1 MEILMLAVLLAAAA
15 FLILKQQTG
24 LKKTQELEQQLAEF
38 QEKLDPEVTRAQTRE
53 QLEQLEVRLRQ
64 QEQATATQTQNAVV
78 SAVGTLGQGIN
89 ASVGTLTSSLGEH
102 IRTMSG
108 ELKTGLN
115 TMKTSVSQGQET
127 AAQQQS
133 EKLDSIDRHVMA
145 RQETMNASMEKQMQ
159 TMNASMVKQM
169 QAMDQRLQHLD
180 QMYEQKL
187 DALRQSMAASMQ
199 EMRQENAK
207 KLDEIRGTVDEK
219 LQDTLQKKITD
230 SFQAVSQQLEQV
242 YKGLGEMQHLA
253 SDVGGLKQV
262 LSGVKTRGILGEIQL
277 GAILEEILSP
287 EQYDT
292 NVATIPGSRERV
304 EFAVKLPGSDG
315 EKVYLP
321 IDSKFPGDT
330 YMHLQEAAASG
341 NPQAVT
347 EARKA
352 LETVLKKSAKDI
364 RDKYVEPP
372 YTTTFGILFLP
383 FEGLYAEVVNMGMIE
398 LLQKDYGINVAGPS
412 TMAALLNSLQMGF
425 RTLAIQKR
433 SSEVWQVLGAV
444 KTEFAKFEDVMQ
456 KMQGHLQQT
465 SKDLDTLMGTRTRA
479 INRKLRDIQQLEEPD
494 AQRLLETDGE

>member
-1 MEILMLAVLLAAAA
+1 MEIVMILLLAAVAA
-15 FLILKQQTG
+15 MAVILLLRQSAQQRRG
-24 LKKTQELEQQLAEF
+24 EVMEQQVEELR
-38 QEKLDPEVTRAQTRE
+38 QSVSG
-53 QLEQLEVRLRQ
+53 LRQ
-64 QEQATATQTQNAVV
+64 QMEEEAQHTLLQLSQQMRQQNQEASSQTQQAVV
-78 SAVGTLGQGIN
+78 SAVGTMGQGIS
-89 ASVGTLTSSLGEH
+89 AGMGTMSSSIGEH
-102 IRTMSG
+102 IRAMSQ
-108 ELKTGLN
+108 ELKNGLDGMRT
-115 TMKTSVSQGQET
+115 TMNQSQTT
-127 AAQQQS
+127 AAQTQN

-145 RQETMNASMEKQMQ
+145 RQEAMHTSMEKQMQ
-159 TMNASMVKQM
+159 TME
-169 QAMDQRLQHLD
+169 QRLSHLD
-180 QMYEQKL
+180 QMSEQKL
-187 DALRQSMAASMQ
+187 EAMRQSMVSSML

-219 LQDTLQKKITD
+219 LQDTLQKKITE
-230 SFQAVSQQLEQV
+230 SFQTVSQQLEQV

-292 NVATIPGSRERV
+292 NVATIPESRERV

-315 EKVYLP
+315 GRVYLP

-341 NPQAVT
+341 NPQAVA

-398 LLQKDYGINVAGPS
+398 VLQKEYSINVAGPS

-444 KTEFAKFEDVMQ
+444 KAEFTKFEDVMQ

-479 INRKLRDIQQLEEPD
+479 INRKLRDVQQLEEPE
-494 AQRLLETDGE
+494 AQKLLETAGIEE

>member
-1 MEILMLAVLLAAAA
+1 MEIVMILLLTAVAAMAVILLLRQSA
-15 FLILKQQTG
+15 QQRRG
-24 LKKTQELEQQLAEF
+24 EVMEQQVEELR
-38 QEKLDPEVTRAQTRE
+38 QSVSG
-53 QLEQLEVRLRQ
+53 LRQ
-64 QEQATATQTQNAVV
+64 QMEEEARHTLLQLSQQLRQQNQEASSQTQQAVV
-78 SAVGTLGQGIN
+78 SAVGTMGQGIS
-89 ASVGTLTSSLGEH
+89 AGMGTMSSSIGEH
-102 IRTMSG
+102 IRAMSQ
-108 ELKTGLN
+108 ELKNGLDGMRT
-115 TMKTSVSQGQET
+115 TMNQSQTT
-127 AAQQQS
+127 AAQTQN

-145 RQETMNASMEKQMQ
+145 RQEAMHTSMEKQMQ
-159 TMNASMVKQM
+159 TME
-169 QAMDQRLQHLD
+169 QRLSHLD
-180 QMYEQKL
+180 QMSEQKL
-187 DALRQSMAASMQ
+187 EAMRQSMVSSML

-219 LQDTLQKKITD
+219 LQDTLQKKITE
-230 SFQAVSQQLEQV
+230 SFQTVSQQLEQV

-292 NVATIPGSRERV
+292 NVATIPESRERV

-315 EKVYLP
+315 GRVYLP

-341 NPQAVT
+341 NPQAVA

-398 LLQKDYGINVAGPS
+398 VLQKEYSINVAGPS

-444 KTEFAKFEDVMQ
+444 KTEFTKFEDVMQ

-479 INRKLRDIQQLEEPD
+479 INRKLRDVQQLEEPE
-494 AQRLLETDGE
+494 AQKLLETAGIEE

>member
-1 MEILMLAVLLAAAA
+1 MEIVMILLLAAVAA
-15 FLILKQQTG
+15 MAVILLLRQSAQQRRG
-24 LKKTQELEQQLAEF
+24 EVMEQQVEELR
-38 QEKLDPEVTRAQTRE
+38 QSVSG
-53 QLEQLEVRLRQ
+53 LRQ
-64 QEQATATQTQNAVV
+64 QMEEEAQHTLLQLSQQMRQQNQEASSQTQQAVV
-78 SAVGTLGQGIN
+78 SAVGTMGQGIS
-89 ASVGTLTSSLGEH
+89 AGMGTMSSSIGEH
-102 IRTMSG
+102 IRAMSQ
-108 ELKTGLN
+108 ELKNGLDGMRT
-115 TMKTSVSQGQET
+115 TMNQSQTT
-127 AAQQQS
+127 AAQTQN

-145 RQETMNASMEKQMQ
+145 RQEAMHTSMEKQMQ
-159 TMNASMVKQM
+159 TME
-169 QAMDQRLQHLD
+169 QRLSHLD
-180 QMYEQKL
+180 QMSEQKL
-187 DALRQSMAASMQ
+187 EAMRQSMVSSML

-219 LQDTLQKKITD
+219 LQDTLQKKITE
-230 SFQAVSQQLEQV
+230 SFQTVSQQLEQV

-292 NVATIPGSRERV
+292 NVATIPESRERV

-315 EKVYLP
+315 GRVYLP

-341 NPQAVT
+341 NPQAVA

-444 KTEFAKFEDVMQ
+444 KTEFTKFEDVMQ

-479 INRKLRDIQQLEEPD
+479 INRKLRDVQQLEEPE
-494 AQRLLETDGE
+494 AQKLLETAGIEE

>member
-1 MEILMLAVLLAAAA
+1 MEIVMILLLAAVAA
-15 FLILKQQTG
+15 MAVILLLRQSAQQRRG
-24 LKKTQELEQQLAEF
+24 EVMEQQVEELR
-38 QEKLDPEVTRAQTRE
+38 QSVSG
-53 QLEQLEVRLRQ
+53 LRQ
-64 QEQATATQTQNAVV
+64 QMEEEAQHTLLQLSQQLRQQNQEASSQTQQAVV
-78 SAVGTLGQGIN
+78 SAVGTMGQGIS
-89 ASVGTLTSSLGEH
+89 AGMGTMSSSIGEH
-102 IRTMSG
+102 IRAMSQ
-108 ELKTGLN
+108 ELKNGLDGMRT
-115 TMKTSVSQGQET
+115 TMNQSQTT
-127 AAQQQS
+127 AAQTQN

-145 RQETMNASMEKQMQ
+145 RQEAMHTSMEKQMQ
-159 TMNASMVKQM
+159 TME
-169 QAMDQRLQHLD
+169 QRLSHLD
-180 QMYEQKL
+180 QMSEQKL
-187 DALRQSMAASMQ
+187 EAMRQSMVSSML

-219 LQDTLQKKITD
+219 LQDTLQKKITE
-230 SFQAVSQQLEQV
+230 SFQTVSQQLEQV

-292 NVATIPGSRERV
+292 NVATIPESRERV

-315 EKVYLP
+315 GRVYLP

-341 NPQAVT
+341 NPQAVA

-398 LLQKDYGINVAGPS
+398 VLQKEYSINVAGPS

-444 KTEFAKFEDVMQ
+444 KTEFTKFEDVMQ

-479 INRKLRDIQQLEEPD
+479 INRKLRDVQQLEEPE
-494 AQRLLETDGE
+494 AQKLLETAGIEE

>member
-1 MEILMLAVLLAAAA
+1 MLTYIMLGIAIALLLVLVIRS
-15 FLILKQQTG
+15 FGNQ
-24 LKKTQELEQQLAEF
+24 EQQALQSQVEALKTE
-38 QEKLDPEVTRAQTRE
+38 
-53 QLEQLEVRLRQ
+53 LRQ
-64 QEQATATQTQNAVV
+64 QELEGQMKTQQTVM
-78 SAVGTLGQGIN
+78 SAMGTMSQTLT
-89 ASVGTLTSSLGEH
+89 ASVHTMGEG
-102 IRTMSG
+102 ISG
-108 ELKTGLN
+108 N
-115 TMKTSVSQGQET
+115 IQTMKGVMDQGQKT
-127 AAQQQS
+127 ASNAQM
-133 EKLDSIDRHVMA
+133 ERLDSIDRHVIA
-145 RQETMNASMEKQMQ
+145 RQEAMNQTVEQQMKAME
-159 TMNASMVKQM
+159 
-169 QAMDQRLQHLD
+169 QRLKNLED
-180 QMYEQKL
+180 MSEKKL
-187 DALRQSMAASMQ
+187 EALRQSMQTSML

-219 LQDTLQKKITD
+219 LQDTLQKRISE
-230 SFQAVSQQLEQV
+230 SFETVSRQLEQV

-292 NVATIPGSRERV
+292 NVATIPNSRERV
-304 EFAVKLPGSDG
+304 EFAVKLPGTDG
-315 EKVYLP
+315 GHVYLP

-330 YMHLQEAAASG
+330 YMHLQDAAAKG
-341 NPQAVT
+341 DPTALQ

-398 LLQKDYGINVAGPS
+398 VLQRDYGINVAGPS

-433 SSEVWQVLGAV
+433 SNEVWQVLGAV
-444 KTEFAKFEDVMQ
+444 KTEFSKFEEVML
-456 KMQGHLQQT
+456 KMQTHLQQT
-465 SKDLDTLMGTRTRA
+465 SNDLENLMGTRTRA
-479 INRKLRDIQQLEEPD
+479 INRRLKAVESLED
-494 AQRLLETDGE
+494 TAAQRLIGTEEL

>member
-1 MEILMLAVLLAAAA
+1 MEIVMILLLTAVAAMAVILLLRQSA
-15 FLILKQQTG
+15 QQRRG
-24 LKKTQELEQQLAEF
+24 EVMEQQVEELRQSVSGLRQQMEEEARH
-38 QEKLDPEVTRAQTRE
+38 T
-53 QLEQLEVRLRQ
+53 LEQLSQQMRQ
-64 QEQATATQTQNAVV
+64 QNQEASSQTQQAVV
-78 SAVGTLGQGIN
+78 SAVGTMGQGIS
-89 ASVGTLTSSLGEH
+89 AGMGTMSSSIGEH
-102 IRTMSG
+102 IRAMSQ
-108 ELKTGLN
+108 ELKNGLDGMRT
-115 TMKTSVSQGQET
+115 TMNQSQTT
-127 AAQQQS
+127 AAQTQN

-145 RQETMNASMEKQMQ
+145 RQEAMHTSMEKQMQ
-159 TMNASMVKQM
+159 TME
-169 QAMDQRLQHLD
+169 QRLSHLD
-180 QMYEQKL
+180 QMSEQKL
-187 DALRQSMAASMQ
+187 EAMRQSMVSSML

-219 LQDTLQKKITD
+219 LQDTLQKKITE
-230 SFQAVSQQLEQV
+230 SFQTVSQQLEQV

-292 NVATIPGSRERV
+292 NVATIPESRERV

-315 EKVYLP
+315 GRVYLP

-341 NPQAVT
+341 NPQAVA

-398 LLQKDYGINVAGPS
+398 VLQKEYSINVAGPS

-444 KTEFAKFEDVMQ
+444 KTEFTKFEDVMQ

-479 INRKLRDIQQLEEPD
+479 INRKLRDVQQLEEPE
-494 AQRLLETDGE
+494 AQKLLETAGIEE

>member
-1 MEILMLAVLLAAAA
+1 MEIVMILLLAAVAA
-15 FLILKQQTG
+15 MAVILLLRQSAQQRRG
-24 LKKTQELEQQLAEF
+24 EVMEQQVEELRQSVSGLRQQMEEEARH
-38 QEKLDPEVTRAQTRE
+38 T
-53 QLEQLEVRLRQ
+53 LEQLSQQMRQ
-64 QEQATATQTQNAVV
+64 QNQEASSQTQQAVV
-78 SAVGTLGQGIN
+78 SAVGTMGQGIS
-89 ASVGTLTSSLGEH
+89 AGMGTMSSSIGEH
-102 IRTMSG
+102 IRAMSQ
-108 ELKTGLN
+108 ELKNGLDGMRT
-115 TMKTSVSQGQET
+115 TMNQSQTT
-127 AAQQQS
+127 AAQTQN

-145 RQETMNASMEKQMQ
+145 RQEAMHTSMEKQMQ
-159 TMNASMVKQM
+159 TME
-169 QAMDQRLQHLD
+169 QRLSHLD
-180 QMYEQKL
+180 QMSEQKL
-187 DALRQSMAASMQ
+187 EAMRQSMVSSML

-230 SFQAVSQQLEQV
+230 SFQTVSQQLEQV

-292 NVATIPGSRERV
+292 NVATIPESRERV

-315 EKVYLP
+315 GRVYLP

-341 NPQAVT
+341 NPQAVA

-398 LLQKDYGINVAGPS
+398 VLQKEYSINVAGPS

-444 KTEFAKFEDVMQ
+444 KTEFTKFEDVMQ

-479 INRKLRDIQQLEEPD
+479 INRKLRDVQQLEEPE
-494 AQRLLETDGE
+494 AQRLLETAGIEE

>member
-1 MEILMLAVLLAAAA
+1 MEIVMILLLTAVAAMAVILLLRQSA
-15 FLILKQQTG
+15 QQRRG
-24 LKKTQELEQQLAEF
+24 EVMEQQVEELRQSVSGLRQQMEEEARH
-38 QEKLDPEVTRAQTRE
+38 T
-53 QLEQLEVRLRQ
+53 LEQLSQQMRQ
-64 QEQATATQTQNAVV
+64 QNQEASSQTQQAVV
-78 SAVGTLGQGIN
+78 SAVGTMGQGIS
-89 ASVGTLTSSLGEH
+89 AGMGSMSSSIGEH
-102 IRTMSG
+102 IRAMSQ
-108 ELKTGLN
+108 ELKNGLDGMRT
-115 TMKTSVSQGQET
+115 TMNQSQTT
-127 AAQQQS
+127 AAQTQN

-145 RQETMNASMEKQMQ
+145 RQEAMHTSMEKQMQ
-159 TMNASMVKQM
+159 TME
-169 QAMDQRLQHLD
+169 QRLSHLD
-180 QMYEQKL
+180 QMSEQKL
-187 DALRQSMAASMQ
+187 EAMRQSMVSSML

-219 LQDTLQKKITD
+219 LQDTLQKKITE
-230 SFQAVSQQLEQV
+230 SFQTVSQQLEQV

-292 NVATIPGSRERV
+292 NVATIPESRERV

-315 EKVYLP
+315 GRVYLP

-341 NPQAVT
+341 NPQAVA

-398 LLQKDYGINVAGPS
+398 VLQKEYSINVAGPS

-444 KTEFAKFEDVMQ
+444 KTEFTKFEDVMQ

-479 INRKLRDIQQLEEPD
+479 INRKLRDVQQLEEPE
-494 AQRLLETDGE
+494 AQKLLETAGIEE

>member
-1 MEILMLAVLLAAAA
+1 MEIVMILLLAAVAA
-15 FLILKQQTG
+15 MAVILLLRQSAQQRRG
-24 LKKTQELEQQLAEF
+24 QVMEQQVEELR
-38 QEKLDPEVTRAQTRE
+38 QSVSG
-53 QLEQLEVRLRQ
+53 LRQ
-64 QEQATATQTQNAVV
+64 QMEEEAQHTLLQLSQQMRQQNQEASSQTQQAVV
-78 SAVGTLGQGIN
+78 SAVGTMGQGIS
-89 ASVGTLTSSLGEH
+89 AGMGTMSSSIGEH
-102 IRTMSG
+102 IRAMSQ
-108 ELKTGLN
+108 ELKNGLDGMRT
-115 TMKTSVSQGQET
+115 TMNQSQTT
-127 AAQQQS
+127 AAQTQN

-145 RQETMNASMEKQMQ
+145 RQEAMHTSMEKQMQ
-159 TMNASMVKQM
+159 TME
-169 QAMDQRLQHLD
+169 QRLSHLD
-180 QMYEQKL
+180 QMSEQKL
-187 DALRQSMAASMQ
+187 EAMRQSMVSSMM

-219 LQDTLQKKITD
+219 LQDTLQKKITE
-230 SFQAVSQQLEQV
+230 SFQTVSQQLEQV

-292 NVATIPGSRERV
+292 NVATIPESRERV

-315 EKVYLP
+315 GRVYLP

-341 NPQAVT
+341 NPQAVA

-398 LLQKDYGINVAGPS
+398 VLQKEYSINVAGPS

-444 KTEFAKFEDVMQ
+444 KTEFTKFEDVMQ

-479 INRKLRDIQQLEEPD
+479 INRKLRDVQQLEEPE
-494 AQRLLETDGE
+494 AQKLLETAGIEE

>member
-1 MEILMLAVLLAAAA
+1 MEIVMILLLTAVAAMAVILLLRQSA
-15 FLILKQQTG
+15 QQRRG
-24 LKKTQELEQQLAEF
+24 EVMEQQVEELR
-38 QEKLDPEVTRAQTRE
+38 QSVSG
-53 QLEQLEVRLRQ
+53 LRQ
-64 QEQATATQTQNAVV
+64 QMEEEARHTLLQLSQQMRQQNQEASSQTQQAVV
-78 SAVGTLGQGIN
+78 SAVGTMGQGIS
-89 ASVGTLTSSLGEH
+89 AGMGTMSSSIGEH
-102 IRTMSG
+102 IRAMSQ
-108 ELKTGLN
+108 ELKNGLDGMRA
-115 TMKTSVSQGQET
+115 TMNQSQTT
-127 AAQQQS
+127 AAQTQN

-145 RQETMNASMEKQMQ
+145 RQEAMHTSMEKQMQ
-159 TMNASMVKQM
+159 TME
-169 QAMDQRLQHLD
+169 QRLSHLD
-180 QMYEQKL
+180 QMSEQKL
-187 DALRQSMAASMQ
+187 EAMRQSMVSSML

-219 LQDTLQKKITD
+219 LQDTLQKKITE
-230 SFQAVSQQLEQV
+230 SFQTVSQQLEQV

-292 NVATIPGSRERV
+292 NVATIPESRERV

-315 EKVYLP
+315 GRVYLP

-341 NPQAVT
+341 NPQAVA

-398 LLQKDYGINVAGPS
+398 VLQKEYSINVAGPS

-444 KTEFAKFEDVMQ
+444 KTEFTKFEDVMQ

-479 INRKLRDIQQLEEPD
+479 INRKLRDVQQLEEPE
-494 AQRLLETDGE
+494 AQKLLETAGIEE

>member
-1 MEILMLAVLLAAAA
+1 MEIVMILLLTAVAAMAVILLLRQSA
-15 FLILKQQTG
+15 QQRRG
-24 LKKTQELEQQLAEF
+24 EVMEQQVEELRQSVSGLRQQMEEEARH
-38 QEKLDPEVTRAQTRE
+38 T
-53 QLEQLEVRLRQ
+53 LEQLSQQLRQ
-64 QEQATATQTQNAVV
+64 QNQEASSQTQQAVV
-78 SAVGTLGQGIN
+78 SAVGTMGQGIS
-89 ASVGTLTSSLGEH
+89 AGMGTMSSSIGEH
-102 IRTMSG
+102 IRAMSQ
-108 ELKTGLN
+108 ELKNGLDGMRT
-115 TMKTSVSQGQET
+115 TMNQSQTT
-127 AAQQQS
+127 AAQTQN

-145 RQETMNASMEKQMQ
+145 RQEAMHTSMEKQMQ
-159 TMNASMVKQM
+159 TME
-169 QAMDQRLQHLD
+169 QRLSHLD
-180 QMYEQKL
+180 QMSEQKL
-187 DALRQSMAASMQ
+187 EAMRQSMVSSML

-219 LQDTLQKKITD
+219 LQDTLQKKITE
-230 SFQAVSQQLEQV
+230 SFQTVSQQLEQV

-292 NVATIPGSRERV
+292 NVATIPESRERV

-315 EKVYLP
+315 GRVYLP

-341 NPQAVT
+341 NPQAVA

-398 LLQKDYGINVAGPS
+398 VLQKEYSINVAGPS

-444 KTEFAKFEDVMQ
+444 KTEFTKFEDVMQ

-479 INRKLRDIQQLEEPD
+479 INRKLRDVQQLEEPE
-494 AQRLLETDGE
+494 AQKLLETAGIEE

>member
-1 MEILMLAVLLAAAA
+1 MEIVMILLLTAVAAMAVILLLRQSA
-15 FLILKQQTG
+15 QQRRG
-24 LKKTQELEQQLAEF
+24 EVMEQQVEELRQSVSGLRQQMEEEARH
-38 QEKLDPEVTRAQTRE
+38 T
-53 QLEQLEVRLRQ
+53 LEQLSQQLRQ
-64 QEQATATQTQNAVV
+64 QNQEASSQTQQAVV
-78 SAVGTLGQGIN
+78 SAVGTMGQGIS
-89 ASVGTLTSSLGEH
+89 AGMGTMSSSIGEH
-102 IRTMSG
+102 IRAMSQ
-108 ELKTGLN
+108 ELKNGLDGMRT
-115 TMKTSVSQGQET
+115 TMNQSQTT
-127 AAQQQS
+127 AAQTQN

-145 RQETMNASMEKQMQ
+145 RQEAMHTSMEKQMQ
-159 TMNASMVKQM
+159 TME
-169 QAMDQRLQHLD
+169 QRLSHLD
-180 QMYEQKL
+180 QMSEQKL
-187 DALRQSMAASMQ
+187 EAMRQSMVSSML

-219 LQDTLQKKITD
+219 LQDTLQKKITE
-230 SFQAVSQQLEQV
+230 SFQTVSQQLEQV

-292 NVATIPGSRERV
+292 NVATIPESRERV

-315 EKVYLP
+315 GRGYLP

-341 NPQAVT
+341 NLQAVA

-398 LLQKDYGINVAGPS
+398 VLQKEYSINVAGPS

-444 KTEFAKFEDVMQ
+444 KTEFTKFEDVMQ

-479 INRKLRDIQQLEEPD
+479 INRKLRDVQQLEEPE
-494 AQRLLETDGE
+494 AQKLLETAGIEE